1 MTHLL
6 QSLVAAAVRVG
17 VWTDAAHAN
26 IRAFSSKVLPDPAGQ
41 VVAGFPASGVDWA
54 IRDGRGNLFALG
66 ADRVFL
72 TLRVRGLITPAFGFN
87 LAGDLLARVVCYDE
101 SGEPFVADTTRATTN
116 FTPSGGG
123 LLLDRV
129 ELPEG
134 CFALIGGSVGPGGER
149 PSSWFASSGF

>member
-1 MTHLL
+1 MDRRCPREHPGIQFQGPP
-6 QSLVAAAVRVG
+6 QSSRSGRPGLSRLRG
-17 VWTDAAHAN
+17 RLRDPR
-26 IRAFSSKVLPDPAGQ
+26 RAGESLRARSGPVLPHAPG
-41 VVAGFPASGVDWA
+41 AS
-54 IRDGRGNLFALG
+54 
-66 ADRVFL
+66 
-72 TLRVRGLITPAFGFN
+72 LIIPAFGFN

-129 ELPEG
+129 ELPEA
-134 CFALIGGSVGPGGER
+134 CFAPIVLIGGSVGPGGER